1 MENQQLAAAVRE
13 KRHELLDRWR
23 AQIRQLPS
31 ARYLDTPTLTD
42 HIPALLDDLAAELEM
57 MTAQTIQAALIER
70 CATIHGLQ
78 RLESAFDIEEV
89 VAEYNILRGCIHDLA
104 EEEQL
109 NLQGQPFHIM
119 NRVFDRAIAVALKA
133 YSDQRAAEVKARRD
147 EYLAFVAHDL
157 RTPLSAISLAGR
169 VLERTLLDPSAS
181 AESARMLGA
190 LRRNVQHLEVLVRKV
205 LEESSAVADDAA
217 LNLQRRDFYL
227 WPLAEAL
234 LEDLRVVAQAS
245 STRVLNQVPD
255 DLLVYADAS
264 LLRRI
269 LQNLI
274 ANAIKHTPRGEVS
287 IGAAPDEA
295 AGGVVIWVRDD
306 GSGIPEAQLATIFTK
321 GETDS
326 ASSDAAGLGLAIV
339 KTFTEAHGGL
349 VTVESTPGR
358 GSTFRLTLPAA
369 SPG

>member
-1 MENQQLAAAVRE
+1 
-13 KRHELLDRWR
+13 
-23 AQIRQLPS
+23 
-31 ARYLDTPTLTD
+31 
-42 HIPALLDDLAAELEM
+42 
-57 MTAQTIQAALIER
+57 
-70 CATIHGLQ
+70 
-78 RLESAFDIEEV
+78 
-89 VAEYNILRGCIHDLA
+89 
-104 EEEQL
+104 
-109 NLQGQPFHIM
+109 M

-169 VLERTLLDPSAS
+169 VLERTLLDPSAN

-190 LRRNVQHLEVLVRKV
+190 LRRNVQQLEVLVRKV
-205 LEESSAVADDAA
+205 LEESSAVGDDATV
-217 LNLQRRDFYL
+217 NLQRRDFYL
-227 WPLAEAL
+227 WPLVEAL
-234 LEDLRVVAQAS
+234 IEDLRVVSQAS

-295 AGGVVIWVRDD
+295 GGGVVCWVRDD
-306 GSGIPEAQLATIFTK
+306 GSGIAEAQLGNIFAK

-326 ASSDAAGLGLAIV
+326 PGSGATGLGLAIV
-339 KTFTEAHGGL
+339 KTFTEAHGGV
-349 VTVESTPGR
+349 VTVESTPGQ
-358 GSTFRLTLPAA
+358 GSTFRLTLPGA
-369 SPG
+369 SRA